1 MVGSRADRA
10 GHARKNRQGRTVD
23 MAAADKLDPGMALND
38 FGQRARIAKILA
50 IHVRYAGQEGW
61 VVQKQQRRALAA

>member
-10 GHARKNRQGRTVD
+10 RDAREHRQDGTMDV
-23 MAAADKLDPGMALND
+23 AAANKLDPGMAPND